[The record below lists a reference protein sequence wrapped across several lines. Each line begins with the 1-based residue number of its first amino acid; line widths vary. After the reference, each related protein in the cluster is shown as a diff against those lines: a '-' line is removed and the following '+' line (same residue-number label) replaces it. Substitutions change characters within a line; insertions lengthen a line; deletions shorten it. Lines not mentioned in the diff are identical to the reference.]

1 MIPTTF
7 NEETEF
13 LGDSNLNSLRCH
25 YMTFYWKEPKDFFD
39 YIAQS
44 IIDPRRVFLALV
56 IFLPQV
62 FSHRTLR
69 HQRYQRKTTHMIFI
83 QRTSMLHFY
92 PNLTLRDTGTML
104 RRNLKKIKV
113 M

>member
-25 YMTFYWKEPKDFFD
+25 YMTFYWKEPKDFLD

-44 IIDPRRVFLALV
+44 IIV